1 MNSDSLASMRKYLV
15 LGVAILTL
23 PLTAPGGLGLFDAKG
38 LQIFRMVAA
47 GWAAVEMFSILKVAA
62 RRSVVRSRELTEAE
76 AKRLADY
83 QAEWGKYRARHAQLN
98 ENFLK
103 SQMDWKMFLNYP
115 MLTDVSVPETA
126 GLVSAMNTASDVP
139 SEFPKYV
146 MDAPAG
152 SVNLAEHSYPVA
164 VSKFQSAWDVAFA
177 KAKRVKLRNIPFEER
192 KLMQTIKSTL
202 ARAENVGASDAE
214 RQLAYKK
221 ARSLLDKL
229 EHVTVPDKLHV
240 ALEEAFQ
247 KMLTAA

>member
-1 MNSDSLASMRKYLV
+1 MSPQVQTEEAPTPDAAEQEP
-15 LGVAILTL
+15 GV
-23 PLTAPGGLGLFDAKG
+23 AKG
-38 LQIFRMVAA
+38 LQIYLMVSAGVAA
-47 GWAAVEMFSILKVAA
+47 VVLFSYLDVAA

-76 AKRLADY
+76 ARRLADY

-103 SQMDWKMFLNYP
+103 SQMDWEMFLNYP

-146 MDAPAG
+146 MDEPVG

-229 EHVTVPDKLHV
+229 EHVSVPDKLHM
-240 ALEEAFQ
+240 ALEEASH
-247 KMLTAA
+247 KMLTDA